1 MGRHWR
7 LFSLPGSSACGCFR
21 VNPSSGCAIM
31 PSHITTLLIGLP
43 GVAADERPAARRWA
57 SRFEL
62 PMILL
67 AIWIMIEWYL
77 REKAMYPPTF
87 DRITNWI
94 IWLFFVLET
103 VVLTSLVKDK
113 WLYLRSNWMNL
124 LIISAGLPLLWGG
137 GAYAAALR
145 SLRVLLIFPLLLT
158 TSSTVRKVLSR
169 NHLGTTLLV
178 ALAFTLM
185 SGLLISGIDP
195 SIGDVWEG
203 IWWAWVTVSTVGY
216 GDAVPHTAAG
226 KVFGAIVIMFGV
238 GFFSLL
244 TASFSAYFVSRG
256 EVEIEQEEAEEIYRL
271 RDIERRIESMEQTL
285 QRIEARLSQGR
296 EET

>member
-1 MGRHWR
+1 
-7 LFSLPGSSACGCFR
+7 
-21 VNPSSGCAIM
+21 M

-103 VVLTSLVKDK
+103 VVLTSLVKNK

>member
-1 MGRHWR
+1 M
-7 LFSLPGSSACGCFR
+7 S
-21 VNPSSGCAIM
+21 
-31 PSHITTLLIGLP
+31 SHITNLLIGLP
-43 GVAADERPAARRWA
+43 GVAADERPAAQRWA
-57 SRFEL
+57 RRFEM

-67 AIWIMIEWYL
+67 AVWIMVEWYL
-77 REKAMYPPTF
+77 REKGIYPDAF

-103 VVLTSLVKDK
+103 VVLTSLVEKK

-124 LIISAGLPLLWGG
+124 LIISACLPLLWGG
-137 GAYAAALR
+137 SAYAAALR
-145 SLRVLLIFPLLLT
+145 SLRVLLILPLLLT
-158 TSSTVRKVLSR
+158 TSLTVRKVLAR

-195 SIGDVWEG
+195 SIEDIWQG
-203 IWWAWVTVSTVGY
+203 IWWAWVTVATVGY
-216 GDAVPHTAAG
+216 GDVVPQSAAG
-226 KVFGAIVIMFGV
+226 KVFGAIVIMFGL

-244 TASFSAYFVSRG
+244 TASFSAYFITRG

-271 RDIERRIESMEQTL
+271 KDIERRIESMEQAL
-285 QRIEARLSQGR
+285 QRIEDRLNKDR
-296 EET
+296 E